1 MKCSIISRRPF
12 GVFSWSFFVFKF
24 IVHVLPTLYT
34 YYPSL
39 NKLQKT
45 FIKVVKMS
53 RFAIV
58 RKSILISKRCTQK
71 IRIREP
77 ITLTYMRS
85 IRSSGVG
92 NKPPRK
98 KKNWQIPG
106 GMSGREH
113 GITRVKLNYAL
124 RAGRWQHTSTRLQ
137 YRWLTEPK
145 ANAAEMFSL
154 LICWCNHIHRVMD
167 ALGRFHSR
175 PQGAFPW
182 GQGCGGLLSN
192 REGRVARNA

>member
-92 NKPPRK
+92 NRPPRK

-106 GMSGREH
+106 GYMSGREH

-154 LICWCNHIHRVMD
+154 LICFNRKGKRCSGATTRLHVM
-167 ALGRFHSR
+167 HSSIW
-175 PQGAFPW
+175 PG
-182 GQGCGGLLSN
+182 
-192 REGRVARNA
+192 